1 MRVTGTKG
9 LLRQLGQ
16 LPAAVERNVIKSVRL
31 NTEQA
36 ARLAKVLV
44 PVKSGDLKAGIYT
57 KYDNGGL
64 VGSVEAAAPTKE
76 AQTKAN
82 AVEFG
87 RKKGNRGTTS
97 PHPFIRPAQATQAPK
112 FRKSVKSAV
121 RRGLKEATRG

>member
-1 MRVTGTKG
+1 MTGTKG
-9 LLRQLGQ
+9 LLRELGQ
-16 LPAAVERNVIKSVRL
+16 IPAAVERNLIKSVRL

-44 PVKSGDLKAGIYT
+44 PVDSGALKAGIHT
-57 KYDNGGL
+57 KYALDGL
-64 VGSVEAAAPTKE
+64 LGSVEAAAPTKE

-87 RKKGNRGTTS
+87 RKKGNRGTTAA
-97 PHPFIRPAQATQAPK
+97 HPFIRPAQATQAPK

>member
-1 MRVTGTKG
+1 MKG
-9 LLRQLGQ
+9 LLRQLGK
-16 LPAAVERNVIKSVRL
+16 LPDAIERNLIKSVRL

-36 ARLAKVLV
+36 ARLARVLV
-44 PVKSGDLKAGIYT
+44 PVKSGDLKAGIHT
-57 KYDNGGL
+57 KYDEAGL

-121 RRGLKEATRG
+121 RRGMKEATNG

>member
-1 MRVTGTKG
+1 MRIDGAKG
-9 LLRQLGQ
+9 LLRQLGT
-16 LPAAVERNVIKSVRL
+16 LPDAIERNLIKSVRL

-36 ARLAKVLV
+36 ARLARVLV
-44 PVKSGDLKAGIYT
+44 PVKSGDLKAGIHT
-57 KYDNGGL
+57 KYDEGGL

-97 PHPFIRPAQATQAPK
+97 PHPFIRPAQAAQAPK

-121 RRGLKEATRG
+121 RRGMKEAING

>member
-1 MRVTGTKG
+1 MKITGTEK
-9 LLRQLGQ
+9 LFRQLGR
-16 LPAAVERNVIKSVRL
+16 LPSSVENNLIKAVRL

-36 ARLAKVLV
+36 ARLAKTLV
-44 PVKSGDLKAGIYT
+44 PVDSGALKAGIHT

-87 RKKGNRGTTS
+87 RKKGNRGTTAA
-97 PHPFIRPAQATQAPK
+97 HPFIRPAQATQAPK
-112 FRKSVKSAV
+112 FNRSVRSAV
-121 RRGLKEATRG
+121 RRGMKDATGG